1 MDMSWYKDI
10 YCCSNKS
17 EVDVLNKQKEKARE
31 ILGNNYTLVYRSFR
45 KVLES
50 NFYYKVFRSRRC
62 QVLFNIFAPI
72 ILNDLD
78 QEDPNIWEKVQG
90 IFISDN
96 ALIKYKKEI
105 LKGAT
110 QVLLVDD
117 IMIHGRGLEQLYESL
132 DPDYKLQNIKVYVIV
147 KNNESYGLKEEF
159 LHRLKAE
166 IPVFEWGWKELS
178 SQLVN
183 LIYYNATP
191 YISYVGSYYGE
202 LFDDKSNCKV
212 KFSDLVQQKQVN
224 LIDNTNETQKK
235 MKETSSVIFE
245 NNDVPLFF
253 DNLCYACC
261 LRIYE
266 NKDSGKRTLVPYAFL
281 KNFSMDDA
289 EAVSS
294 FLAEKLDHKKFRSV
308 CKDLQMKNYS
318 NELDKKQY
326 LAYKMRLVN
335 AFVNLF
341 YGIYVADRY
350 DLSLEN
356 WTFDVAQFNIC
367 YGDNIAEEALNLVF
381 ADFSDFVNLP
391 VWEKK
396 YVNDFQEDEEL
407 ASLFDETM
415 DQANSMQL
423 PILREKMEQ
432 YFFENGMIDERRAKK
447 FLPRKN
453 GITIKKILGKASV
466 SFPKN
471 ELISVLLN
479 AWDSGIASGSTLAP
493 VGKDIVAMYVAAGEQ
508 SFRYDIESN
517 KSAIE
522 YILKKHREVFF
533 RDREIVKAEISDYI
547 DREYSDNPEKKDRLY
562 NLIGKNLEKLENLN
576 IPAILN

>member
-1 MDMSWYKDI
+1 MGWYKDI

-17 EVDVLNKQKEKARE
+17 EVDALNKQKEKAKE
-31 ILGNNYTLVYRSFR
+31 ILGNNYTLVYRFFR

-50 NFYYKVFRSRRC
+50 DCHYKVFRSRRC

-72 ILNDLD
+72 ILNNLA
-78 QEDPNIWEKVQG
+78 QEDPNIWEKIQRV
-90 IFISDN
+90 FISDN

-105 LKGAT
+105 MKGAT

-117 IMIHGRGLEQLYESL
+117 IMIHGRGLEQLYESV
-132 DPDYKLQNIKVYVIV
+132 DPDYNLHNINVYVIV
-147 KNNESYGLKEEF
+147 KNNETYGLKEEF

-166 IPVFEWGWKELS
+166 IQVFDWGWKELS

-191 YISYVGSYYGE
+191 YISYVGSYYGK
-202 LFDDKSNCKV
+202 LFDDKSNWNDKLNDFV
-212 KFSDLVQQKQVN
+212 RQKQMN
-224 LIDNTNETQKK
+224 LVDNTNKTQKK
-235 MKETSSVIFE
+235 MQETSNVVFE
-245 NNDVPLFF
+245 NNDIPLFF

-261 LRIYE
+261 IRIYE

-289 EAVSS
+289 ETVSS
-294 FLAEKLDHKKFRSV
+294 FLAEKLNHKKFRYV
-308 CKDLQMKNYS
+308 CKDLRMKNYS
-318 NELDKKQY
+318 DELDKKQY

-335 AFVNLF
+335 AFVSLF
-341 YGIYVADRY
+341 YGIYIANRY
-350 DLSLEN
+350 NFLLEN

-367 YGDNIAEEALNLVF
+367 YGENIVKEAKNL
-381 ADFSDFVNLP
+381 ALDDFSDFIDMP
-391 VWEKK
+391 VLEKK
-396 YVNDFQEDEEL
+396 YINDFQEDEEL
-407 ASLFDETM
+407 ALLFDKTM
-415 DQANSMQL
+415 DQANPVQKST
-423 PILREKMEQ
+423 LREKMGQ
-432 YFFENGMIDERRAKK
+432 YFFENGMIDEERAKQ
-447 FLPRKN
+447 FLPRKD
-453 GITIKKILGKASV
+453 GITIKKILGMTSMLF
-466 SFPKN
+466 SKN

-517 KSAIE
+517 KSAIK
-522 YILKKHREVFF
+522 YILKKYQEVFF
-533 RDREIVKAEISDYI
+533 RDREIVKTEIYDYI
-547 DREYSDNPEKKDRLY
+547 NQEYSDDPEKKDRLY